1 MIYQD
6 IINKASEQLNLPV
19 EIVDKTYKA
28 YWFYIK
34 QTIQSLPL
42 RDNMNLDQNEFS
54 KLHTNFNIPSIGKLA
69 CTYDRI
75 QNLKKRYKILKNL
88 KEKRQC

>member
-1 MIYQD
+1 MSYSD
-6 IINKASEQLNLPV
+6 IVYKVSKELNLPV

-28 YWFYIK
+28 YWLCIK
-34 QTIQSLPL
+34 QSIQSLPL
-42 RDNMNLDQNEFS
+42 QDSVNYSKEEFD
-54 KLHTNFNIPSIGKLA
+54 KLHTNFNIPSIGKLS

-75 QNLKKRYKILKNL
+75 QNLKKRYKLLKNL

>member
-1 MIYQD
+1 MSYSD
-6 IINKASEQLNLPV
+6 IVKKVSEELNLPI

-28 YWFYIK
+28 YWFCIK
-34 QTIQSLPL
+34 QSIQSLPL
-42 RDNMNLDQNEFS
+42 QDSLDYNRDQFAELQ
-54 KLHTNFNIPSIGKLA
+54 TNFNIPSIGKLYT
-69 CTYDRI
+69 TYDRI